1 MDPSKENIEQ
11 LESLKNTY
19 DEYFDYLATGAIIRS
34 MASWYEKGEKNTKY
48 YLTLESQKRLS
59 ILFGKYI

>member
-34 MASWYEKGEKNTKY
+34 MVSWH
-48 YLTLESQKRLS
+48 
-59 ILFGKYI
+59 